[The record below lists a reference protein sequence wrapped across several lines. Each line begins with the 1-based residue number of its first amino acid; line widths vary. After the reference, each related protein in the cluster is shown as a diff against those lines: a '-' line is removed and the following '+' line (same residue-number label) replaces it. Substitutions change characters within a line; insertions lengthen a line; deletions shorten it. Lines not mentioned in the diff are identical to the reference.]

1 MRGRCDTG
9 SESDVYECLLIG
21 IIMEEEEAET
31 SLAIINN
38 DYPHITDK
46 GSLVLLEEQPATDG
60 DIHLQHVQEQDRVR
74 NSSW

>member
-1 MRGRCDTG
+1 
-9 SESDVYECLLIG
+9 
-21 IIMEEEEAET
+21 MEEEEAET